1 MKPVAV
7 LKSRPVAV
15 RKQSGPQLQYDMQGR
30 PSFVFGAGGGGR
42 GGGGRSKRE
51 RLLGAAG
58 GLVGVLG
65 GALTPTRSLG
75 GLLGGMYAGGAQGS
89 AVAGGLGRRL
99 TGRRRQAELD
109 ARAELR
115 DAEAKRRGQERVQL
129 REDYRGAKGPS
140 RFKTFRETGQFKTGK
155 HRDAEMREFLEG
167 KRDRMEGETDASYAQ
182 AGPRG
187 GLRYDTRERQ
197 LQMAQYEKDNA
208 AYEAAQR
215 KHILRE
221 AAKLGVTPDLTSIQ
235 SLPIP
240 PRTVGPMDDV
250 NQQNLA
256 RFAAIAGAED
266 AVTTPAEPGTGD
278 AMVANGGAAFGH
290 PQPEGNIEG
299 NLLATEQVASEH
311 GDANRTPTLRDF
323 TSPNAPESPP
333 PLTPEQR
340 QNVAAQAKPV
350 SLEDFMSGG
359 TIDG

>member
-1 MKPVAV
+1 MKPVAIR
-7 LKSRPVAV
+7 KSRPVAV

-75 GLLGGMYAGGAQGS
+75 GLLGGMYAGGAQGR
-89 AVAGGLGRRL
+89 ALGRGLGRKI
-99 TGRRRQAELD
+99 TGRGRQAELD

-129 REDYRGAKGPS
+129 REDYQAARGPS
-140 RFKTFRETGQFKTGK
+140 RFKTMRETGQFKTGK

-167 KRDRMEGETDASYAQ
+167 KRDRMEGDTDESYAQ

-187 GLRYDTRERQ
+187 GARYESEERQ
-197 LQMAQYEKDNA
+197 RQMAQYEKDNA

-215 KHILRE
+215 KNILRE
-221 AAKLGVTPDLTSIQ
+221 ATKLGVTPDLTSIQ

-240 PRTVGPMDDV
+240 PRTVGPMDDL
-250 NQQNLA
+250 NQQKVNTVEAVRNNPLA
-256 RFAAIAGAED
+256 QIG
-266 AVTTPAEPGTGD
+266 PAHPTQIQGFMMQNEQVPEGTDDHDEESLDELYANVD
-278 AMVANGGAAFGH
+278 AMNA
-290 PQPEGNIEG
+290 PQPSASDRLREIGAQLGRTAGRRESRIQAQMGNVTDEELYG
-299 NLLATEQVASEH
+299 
-311 GDANRTPTLRDF
+311 
-323 TSPNAPESPP
+323 
-333 PLTPEQR
+333 
-340 QNVAAQAKPV
+340 
-350 SLEDFMSGG
+350 
-359 TIDG
+359 